1 MIDLDEE
8 YIVEN
13 ALILLKSIWYS
24 ELPPI
29 INFDKFKFTII
40 SALENIQNKESDSY
54 ELDNE
59 KFIEKFKQVDRPKY
73 IRKNGVEPIT
83 YFDFKIN
90 TSLREMQ
97 IPNLKYYIA
106 FIYNTLYM
114 YEDIF
119 YDLYVNEDN
128 HTIVE
133 NSNSYLMHE
142 ETFEITSGYDDETFE
157 IEAGV
162 FVEKNNKA
170 TSSAMMSQNRK
181 SYYEKQDCFLY
192 KMKMDLESFFPNLY
206 THYFHRIYEKAPFSS
221 LNYPEKYFKFLDEF
235 HQRINDNQTKGVPAG
250 VFSSHV
256 AAELCMLC
264 VDHKIKEYIKDKSIT
279 YIRYVDDFSFF
290 SNSRELLDDLKSQV
304 QQILNEFRLR
314 INGNKTEV
322 IPCVLD
328 TPSTNLEDIKQTIN
342 WLFPHPR
349 KVLFN
354 DSSFLQ
360 LKTYIS
366 NLLKEKRFSQVKT
379 CLSLLSKRIE
389 GERIDFISAE
399 KDCVLYLLQ
408 LSQTYP
414 MVASKAYNVIDCII
428 FRSND
433 KNVHLDKLKEISD
446 EIDLKYSNT
455 ILQIWH
461 YYIIAKYSDEAYIN
475 QLISRLN
482 NSNNNPIILSSFVKE
497 GKKANNKLFNYI
509 IDEYT
514 RLSGANNWKS
524 EIMYSKLWLPM
535 FVINTLDN
543 NDYQH
548 WFNSNAYPDILK
560 FFKA

>member
-8 YIVEN
+8 YIVKN

-29 INFDKFKFTII
+29 INFDNYKDKIVNVLDSIQKQETN
-40 SALENIQNKESDSY
+40 SYALD
-54 ELDNE
+54 DE
-59 KFIEKFKQVDRPKY
+59 KFIFDFKNVTKPAY
-73 IRKNGVEPIT
+73 IYKNGVEPIT

-97 IPNLKYYIA
+97 IPNLKHYIA

-119 YDLYVNEDN
+119 YDLYVNESN
-128 HTIVE
+128 NTIVE
-133 NSNSYLMHE
+133 SSNSYLMHE
-142 ETFEITSGYDDETFE
+142 ETFEITSGYDDEIFE

-170 TSSAMMSQNRK
+170 SSSAMMSQNRK
-181 SYYEKQDCFLY
+181 LYYEKQDCFLY

-206 THYFHRIYEKAPFSS
+206 THYFHRIYRKDPFSS
-221 LNYPEKYFKFLDEF
+221 LSYPEKYFEFLDMF
-235 HQRINDNQTKGVPAG
+235 HQRINDNQTKGIPAG

-264 VDHKIKEYIKDKSIT
+264 VDHKIKEYIKDKNIA

-328 TPSTNLEDIKQTIN
+328 IPSTNLGDIKQTLN
-342 WLFPHPR
+342 WLFDNPV
-349 KVLFN
+349 KVFFDDSLFI
-354 DSSFLQ
+354 Q
-360 LKTYIS
+360 VKTYIS
-366 NLLKEKRFSQVKT
+366 SLLKEKRFSQIKA
-379 CLSLLSKRIE
+379 CLTMLSKRIKDE
-389 GERIDFISAE
+389 LLDFVNTE

-428 FRSND
+428 FRSNN
-433 KNVHLDKLKEISD
+433 KRLHLNKLKEISD

-461 YYIIAKYSDEAYIN
+461 YYIIAKYSDETYIN

-497 GKKANNKLFNYI
+497 GKKANAKLFNYI
-509 IDEYT
+509 IEEYK
-514 RLSGANNWKS
+514 RLSGTNNWRS